1 MKTRPLGINAAPLSQ
16 LLRAAN
22 SQLSAQSLSIEVRN
36 WANYLATLIPIEA
49 VEADTALLV
58 FLVPKAT
65 ASRPDEFQKTE
76 SKFATT
82 VLDRTVLPSFD
93 I

>member
-1 MKTRPLGINAAPLSQ
+1 LTRLELLLLDGGAKRSAAPLSQ

-36 WANYLATLIPIEA
+36 WTNYLATLIPIEA

-58 FLVPKAT
+58 FF
-65 ASRPDEFQKTE
+65 S
-76 SKFATT
+76 S
-82 VLDRTVLPSFD
+82 
-93 I
+93 

>member
-1 MKTRPLGINAAPLSQ
+1 LTRLELLLLDGGAKRSAAPLSQ

-36 WANYLATLIPIEA
+36 WTNYLATLIPIEA

-58 FLVPKAT
+58 FLVPKSNRQQAG
-65 ASRPDEFQKTE
+65 RV
-76 SKFATT
+76 SKNAK
-82 VLDRTVLPSFD
+82 
-93 I
+93 